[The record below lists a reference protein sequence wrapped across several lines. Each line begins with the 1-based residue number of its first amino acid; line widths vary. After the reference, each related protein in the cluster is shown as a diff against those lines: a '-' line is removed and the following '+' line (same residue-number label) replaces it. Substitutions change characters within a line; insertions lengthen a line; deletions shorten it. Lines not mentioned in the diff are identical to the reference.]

1 MSRLTRLVD
10 ALSRPGATTSP
21 RFDEATRLMR
31 SGQLTAATASIQQA
45 LGGAGLPGPGLP
57 GAGLT
62 GLGASGLANGMPG
75 LGGLPG
81 MSGMRGGLGDAPAPS
96 SGPGRSPGT
105 VTRGAVGSLAY
116 RLYVPTAP
124 QRPAPLLV
132 MLHGGTQD
140 ADGFAASTG
149 MDEVAEREGI
159 VVVYPEQSRSA
170 NAMGYWNWFRPEDQE
185 RDRGE
190 PALIAAV
197 AREVA
202 DAHDVDPGRIG
213 VAGFSAGAAMAAVL
227 AATHPDLFCGA
238 GVHSGLPYRAARD
251 VGSAFA
257 AMSSPPAA
265 VADAGPVPL
274 IVVHGDADRTV
285 APGNSDAVVR
295 SAVGRVPGA
304 ERERETGG
312 APGGRSWTRERW
324 SEPGGRVLAES
335 WTVHGMGH
343 DWSGGRAGASY
354 ADPSGPDVG
363 TEIVAFF
370 GMTRS

>member
-1 MSRLTRLVD
+1 MSGF
-10 ALSRPGATTSP
+10 A
-21 RFDEATRLMR
+21 
-31 SGQLTAATASIQQA
+31 
-45 LGGAGLPGPGLP
+45 
-57 GAGLT
+57 
-62 GLGASGLANGMPG
+62 GMPG
-75 LGGLPG
+75 LAGRFGGVASPSAPG
-81 MSGMRGGLGDAPAPS
+81 A
-96 SGPGRSPGT
+96 GRSPGT
-105 VTRGAVGSLAY
+105 VTRGAVHGAAGALAY
-116 RLYVPTAP
+116 RLYVPTTP

-159 VVVYPEQSRSA
+159 VVAYPEQSRSA
-170 NAMGYWNWFRPEDQE
+170 NPMGYWNWFRPGDQE

-190 PALIAAV
+190 PALLAAV

-202 DAHDVDPGRIG
+202 AAHAVDAARIG

-238 GVHSGLPYRAARD
+238 GVHSGLPYRAAHD

-265 VADAGPVPL
+265 TVDAGPVPL

-285 APGNSDAVVR
+285 APGNGAAVVR
-295 SAVGRVPGA
+295 SVVGGA
-304 ERERETGG
+304 GPDERETGRVE
-312 APGGRSWTRERW
+312 GGRSWTRERW
-324 SEPGGRVLAES
+324 REAGGRLLAES
-335 WTVHGMGH
+335 WTVQGMGH

-354 ADPSGPDVG
+354 ADPTGPDAASA
-363 TEIVAFF
+363 IVEFL
-370 GMTRS
+370 GMTRG

>member
-10 ALSRPGATTSP
+10 ALGRPGATTSP
-21 RFDEATRLMR
+21 RFDEAARFMR
-31 SGQLTAATASIQQA
+31 SGQLTEATAAIQRA
-45 LGGAGLPGPGLP
+45 LGGSGLPASGLP
-57 GAGLT
+57 GANLPS
-62 GLGASGLANGMPG
+62 AGLAGLPR

-81 MSGMRGGLGDAPAPS
+81 TTGLAGGLGGLRAPS
-96 SGPGRSPGT
+96 SGATRSPGS
-105 VTRGAVGSLAY
+105 VTRGAAGSLAY
-116 RLYVPTAP
+116 RLYVPTTP
-124 QRPAPLLV
+124 QRSAPLLV

-170 NAMGYWNWFRPEDQE
+170 NAMGYWNWFRPGDQE

-190 PALIAAV
+190 PAAIAAV

-202 DAHDVDPGRIG
+202 DAHDVDPGRVG

-227 AATHPDLFCGA
+227 AATHPDVFCGA
-238 GVHSGLPYRAARD
+238 GVHSGLPYRAAHD

-257 AMSSPPAA
+257 AMSCPPAE
-265 VADAGPVPL
+265 VADGGPVPL

-285 APGNSDAVVR
+285 APGNADAVVR
-295 SAVGRVPGA
+295 SAVGRAPGA
-304 ERERETGG
+304 QRERETGG
-312 APGGRSWTRERW
+312 AEGGRSWTRERW

-354 ADPSGPDVG
+354 ADPTGPDAG
-363 TEIVAFF
+363 SAIAAFL
-370 GMTRS
+370 GMARG

>member
-1 MSRLTRLVD
+1 MSRLTRLAD
-10 ALSRPGATTSP
+10 ALSRSGATTSP

-31 SGQLTAATASIQQA
+31 SGNLTAATDSIQRA
-45 LGGAGLPGPGLP
+45 LGGAGLPGAGLP
-57 GAGLT
+57 GPG
-62 GLGASGLANGMPG
+62 GPGLAGGMTG

-81 MSGMRGGLGDAPAPS
+81 LRGMSGTTGFPGGVQAPTA
-96 SGPGRSPGT
+96 GADRSPGT
-105 VTRGAVGSLAY
+105 VTRGAVGALGY

-140 ADGFAASTG
+140 ADACAASTG
-149 MDEVAEREGI
+149 MDEVAEREGL

-170 NAMGYWNWFRPEDQE
+170 NAMGYWNWFRPGDQE
-185 RDRGE
+185 RDCGE
-190 PALIAAV
+190 PAMIAAV
-197 AREVA
+197 THEVA
-202 DAHDVDPGRIG
+202 GAHDVDAGRVG

-285 APGNSDAVVR
+285 APGNADAVVR
-295 SAVGRVPGA
+295 SAVGRVAGA
-304 ERERETGG
+304 AQERETGG
-312 APGGRSWTRERW
+312 GQGARSWTRERW
-324 SEPGGRVLAES
+324 NEPGGRVLAES

-354 ADPSGPDVG
+354 ADPSGPDVA
-363 TEIVAFF
+363 TAIAAFF
-370 GMTRS
+370 GMVRAGH

>member
-1 MSRLTRLVD
+1 MSGSAGRFGGV
-10 ALSRPGATTSP
+10 ASPPSGAT
-21 RFDEATRLMR
+21 
-31 SGQLTAATASIQQA
+31 AAA
-45 LGGAGLPGPGLP
+45 PG
-57 GAGLT
+57 
-62 GLGASGLANGMPG
+62 S
-75 LGGLPG
+75 
-81 MSGMRGGLGDAPAPS
+81 
-96 SGPGRSPGT
+96 
-105 VTRGAVGSLAY
+105 VTRGGVRGPAGALAY
-116 RLYVPTAP
+116 RVYVPTQP

-140 ADGFAASTG
+140 ADTFASSTG

-170 NAMGYWNWFRPEDQE
+170 NPMGYWNWFRPGDQE

-202 DAHDVDPGRIG
+202 DAHDVDPARIG

-227 AATHPDLFCGA
+227 AATHPDVFCGA
-238 GVHSGLPYRAARD
+238 GVHSGLPYRAAHD
-251 VGSAFA
+251 AGSAFA
-257 AMSSPPAA
+257 AMSSPPTR

-285 APGNSDAVVR
+285 AAGNADAVVR
-295 SAVGRVPGA
+295 SAVGRASGVVS
-304 ERERETGG
+304 ERETGT
-312 APGGRSWTRERW
+312 ADGGRSWTRERW
-324 SEPGGRVLAES
+324 REPGGRVVAES

-354 ADPSGPDVG
+354 ADPTGPDAATAIAG
-363 TEIVAFF
+363 FF
-370 GMTRS
+370 GMTRR

>member
-21 RFDEATRLMR
+21 RVDEATRLMR
-31 SGQLTAATASIQQA
+31 SGQLTAATASIQRA
-45 LGGAGLPGPGLP
+45 LGGAVLPGTGLP
-57 GAGLT
+57 GAGLPGT
-62 GLGASGLANGMPG
+62 GGSGLAGGVPG

-81 MSGMRGGLGDAPAPS
+81 MRGMTGFPSGVQAPTA
-96 SGPGRSPGT
+96 GADRSPGS

-140 ADGFAASTG
+140 ADAFAASTG

-170 NAMGYWNWFRPEDQE
+170 NAMGYWNWFRPGDQE

-190 PALIAAV
+190 PAMIAAV

-227 AATHPDLFCGA
+227 AATHPD
-238 GVHSGLPYRAARD
+238 
-251 VGSAFA
+251 
-257 AMSSPPAA
+257 
-265 VADAGPVPL
+265 
-274 IVVHGDADRTV
+274 
-285 APGNSDAVVR
+285 
-295 SAVGRVPGA
+295 
-304 ERERETGG
+304 
-312 APGGRSWTRERW
+312 
-324 SEPGGRVLAES
+324 
-335 WTVHGMGH
+335 
-343 DWSGGRAGASY
+343 
-354 ADPSGPDVG
+354 
-363 TEIVAFF
+363 
-370 GMTRS
+370 